1 MKNTTRRNF
10 IQKASASV
18 AGALAIPIFSHS
30 NSISNTSSTS
40 LKLGLASYTTRK
52 FNLEQT
58 LEMCK
63 KTALKEICLK
73 SMHLPLDSSKDEIL
87 KVKKLVANA
96 NLHLYGGGVIYMN
109 DKNEVDQAFDYAKTA
124 GMKVIIGVPAHELL
138 PYVDQKVKEYDI
150 KVAIHNHGP
159 GDKKYPTPESIIVK
173 IGNLDKRIGI
183 CMDIGHTMRSGKNP
197 ATEAKKYFDR
207 LLDVHMKD
215 VNKAAKDGETVIVGQ
230 GVIDIPAFLKVLVHK
245 KYQGI
250 VSFEYEAD
258 GDNPLPGLAQSVG
271 YVKGILSV
279 I

>member
-1 MKNTTRRNF
+1 MKSTTRRIF
-10 IQKASASV
+10 LQKAGATV
-18 AGALAIPIFSHS
+18 AGALAIPVFSHA

-73 SMHLPLDSSKDEIL
+73 SMHLPLDSSKDDIL
-87 KVKKLVANA
+87 KAKKLVTSAGIN
-96 NLHLYGGGVIYMN
+96 LYGGGVIYMN
-109 DKNEVDQAFDYAKTA
+109 DKNEVDQAFNYAKTA
-124 GMKVIIGVPAHELL
+124 GMTVIVGVPAHELL
-138 PYVDQKVKEYDI
+138 PYVDKKVKEFDI
-150 KVAIHNHGP
+150 KLAIHNHGP
-159 GDKKYPTPESIIVK
+159 GDKQYPSPKSIIEKVK
-173 IGNLDKRIGI
+173 DLDKRIGL
-183 CMDIGHTMRSGKNP
+183 CMDIGHTMRIGEDP
-197 ATEAKKYFDR
+197 AGDAKKYFDR
-207 LLDVHMKD
+207 LHDVHMKD

-230 GVIDIPAFLKVLVHK
+230 GVIDIPTFLKVLVHK

-271 YVKGILSV
+271 YVRGVLSV